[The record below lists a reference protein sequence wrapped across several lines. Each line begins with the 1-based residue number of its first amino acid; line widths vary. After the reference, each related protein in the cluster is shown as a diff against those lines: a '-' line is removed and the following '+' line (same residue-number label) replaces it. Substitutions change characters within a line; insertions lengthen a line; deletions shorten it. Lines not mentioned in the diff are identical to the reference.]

1 MTAGFAPPKGYD
13 QMEAEAMNVGV
24 NNINKEDI
32 YMSIGVNNKMPRN
45 APDSD
50 NDERERKRGALLSY

>member
-1 MTAGFAPPKGYD
+1 
-13 QMEAEAMNVGV
+13 MEAEAMNVGV